1 MEYKVQEYPRLSDE
15 AVERIFHNF
24 LKHLQ
29 EDVTNEDITAFLKA
43 QLDQKREELQALK
56 KEVESLEST
65 YNGFKK
71 LDQKGNVFKPKA
83 L

>member
-15 AVERIFHNF
+15 ATQRFFREFI
-24 LKHLQ
+24 KHLQ
-29 EDVTNEDITAFLKA
+29 EDITNEDIANFIKS

-65 YNGFKK
+65 YNGFRK
-71 LDQKGNVFKPKA
+71 LDPKGNILKPKA